1 MNQSIS
7 HLFIFARPP
16 PETAPA
22 EENARQV
29 KRKKRGRRP
38 VPLQA
43 RPIAPPLHLRRVLNA
58 HLMDLSGND
67 AHHRPHDGLTEEE
80 VVAEWRYRRSR
91 DLNNVASKR
100 HREQR
105 LLRERQLDAELEQLE
120 RKNRRLKRRHD
131 GLEDRLRR
139 LKKFNLIQTGS
150 GDGHFNPARL
160 ETMWCLEDPNNRLIK
175 MAGESSEG

>member
-1 MNQSIS
+1 M
-7 HLFIFARPP
+7 
-16 PETAPA
+16 
-22 EENARQV
+22 
-29 KRKKRGRRP
+29 
-38 VPLQA
+38 
-43 RPIAPPLHLRRVLNA
+43 
-58 HLMDLSGND
+58 
-67 AHHRPHDGLTEEE
+67 
-80 VVAEWRYRRSR
+80 AEWRYRRSR

-105 LLRERQLDAELEQLE
+105 LLHERQLDAELEQLE

-139 LKKFNLIQTGS
+139 LKKFYLIQTGS

-160 ETMWCLEDPNNRLIK
+160 ETMLCLDELNNRLIK